1 MNQYL
6 IKMYLNKLTTEDIRL
21 FAQKEGVHLSNEE
34 STYLLQTI
42 RMHYQELLYG
52 DPTPI
57 FNEAKKHLSENHVQ
71 IALKLYHYYKE
82 KYQSFL

>member
-6 IKMYLNKLTTEDIRL
+6 IKMYLNKLTTEDICV
-21 FAQKEGVHLSNEE
+21 FAKKEGVNLVEE
-34 STYLLQTI
+34 ECTYLLTTI
-42 RMHYQELLYG
+42 RSHYQELLYG

-57 FNEAKKHLSENHVQ
+57 FEEAKKHLQGNHAEV
-71 IALKLYHYYKE
+71 ALKLYHYYKE

>member
-6 IKMYLNKLTTEDIRL
+6 IKMYLNKLTVQDIDT
-21 FAQKEGVHLSNEE
+21 FAQKESVTLTNEE
-34 STYLLQTI
+34 CQYLLQTV
-42 RMHYQELLYG
+42 RSHYQELLYG

-57 FNEAKKHLSENHVQ
+57 FNDAKKHLKGDHFE